1 MQMNVRK
8 MMAASRG
15 ILWQVVDTE
24 IGSFTLFI
32 AALHYTCD
40 EFIVC
45 GDGWCSVTTSP
56 QYWDVSFRIPL
67 LFSGLRRLVY
77 RTGCAHVRV
86 ANACDAGVTLI
97 CR

>member
-56 QYWDVSFRIPL
+56 RYWDVSYTAVVLWVETTRI
-67 LFSGLRRLVY
+67 SY
-77 RTGCAHVRV
+77 RVCAR
-86 ANACDAGVTLI
+86 AS
-97 CR
+97 R